1 MTSSEW
7 SAADLTARAAELNEV
22 ARQLAAD
29 VAERREATQ
38 AARQEALSVTGSA
51 ASADGAVRVTAD
63 VGGMPTTLDLSA
75 MALRM
80 PPQRL
85 ASSILDTCQRA
96 ATQARAAA
104 REKFDRLGDRARPA
118 DLPLLLPESPSPSP
132 APARRQSQPTED
144 DFDGPRD
151 SWLVKKRRSDQ

>member
-1 MTSSEW
+1 MT
-7 SAADLTARAAELNEV
+7 A
-22 ARQLAAD
+22 
-29 VAERREATQ
+29 
-38 AARQEALSVTGSA
+38 SA

-63 VGGMPTTLDLSA
+63 VGGMPTALDLSPT
-75 MALRM
+75 ALRM

-104 REKFDRLGDRARPA
+104 RQKFDRLGDRARPA
-118 DLPLLLPESPSPSP
+118 DLPLLLPESPSP